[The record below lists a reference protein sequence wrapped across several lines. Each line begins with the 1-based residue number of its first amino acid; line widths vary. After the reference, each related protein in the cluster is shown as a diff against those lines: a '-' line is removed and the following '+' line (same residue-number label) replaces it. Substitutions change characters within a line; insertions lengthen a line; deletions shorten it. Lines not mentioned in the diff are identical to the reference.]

1 MANVRDPRKRVPSY
15 RGNEMDGNSI
25 RQVVVVGGG
34 SAGWMAASALVRHLD
49 RTCKVRLVE
58 SDEIGII
65 GVGEATVPHIR
76 TFNAQALGLDE
87 AEFVRATQGTFK
99 LGIEFRDWAR
109 IGDRYMHG
117 FGMVGH
123 DPGPA
128 AFHHYWLRLLLAGQD
143 VGDIGSYQLQTAAS
157 RQDRFLPGA
166 TDVPPTSPLA
176 SVAYAYHFDATLYA
190 RYLRGFAEGQG
201 VERIEGRD
209 EVKRIVE
216 ELRE

>member
-1 MANVRDPRKRVPSY
+1 
-15 RGNEMDGNSI
+15 MDGNSI

-128 AFHHYWLRLLLAGQD
+128 ALSALH
-143 VGDIGSYQLQTAAS
+143 GSAAS
-157 RQDRFLPGA
+157 QRVVRRLAASPAVVVA
-166 TDVPPTSPLA
+166 TVPVPWNCDSLANAIGTYSLQLVPTYQMPWPKL
-176 SVAYAYHFDATLYA
+176 
-190 RYLRGFAEGQG
+190 
-201 VERIEGRD
+201 
-209 EVKRIVE
+209 
-216 ELRE
+216 

>member
-1 MANVRDPRKRVPSY
+1 
-15 RGNEMDGNSI
+15 MDVSPI
-25 RQVVVVGGG
+25 REVVVVGGG

-49 RTCKVRLVE
+49 RSCKVRLVE

-117 FGMVGH
+117 CLFERIRHIHMRINAERRIFKTCV
-123 DPGPA
+123 PC
-128 AFHHYWLRLLLAGQD
+128 
-143 VGDIGSYQLQTAAS
+143 
-157 RQDRFLPGA
+157 RFL
-166 TDVPPTSPLA
+166 V
-176 SVAYAYHFDATLYA
+176 
-190 RYLRGFAEGQG
+190 
-201 VERIEGRD
+201 
-209 EVKRIVE
+209 
-216 ELRE
+216 